1 MGGGKPLGK
10 VVCISAADKLLSG
23 YSRLEQGNAYLTN
36 NCRKQATEQK
46 KDYYQWQEKGRQ
58 IMAFP
63 TSILKAAKQA
73 DRRTKSRRLRAVAKS
88 DKKLRREFLD
98 TTRTSYPGMPRD
110 ERNQLAKVQ
119 MEKGQNRI
127 ARSRKL
133 PMEKRVEVAVWAHA
147 WHVQEREGKRA
158 VEILREWQGKTKK
171 I

>member
-10 VVCISAADKLLSG
+10 VVCISAADKLPAG

-36 NCRKQATEQK
+36 SCRKQAAEQK

-73 DRRTKSRRLRAVAKS
+73 ERRTRPRRLRAVAKT
-88 DKKLRREFLD
+88 DDKLRHEFLD
-98 TTRTSYPGMPRD
+98 TVRASYPGMPRG
-110 ERNQLAKVQ
+110 ERSQLAKVQ

-133 PMEKRVEVAVWAHA
+133 PMGKRVEVAVWAHA
-147 WHVQEREGKRA
+147 WHVQERGGKRA
-158 VEILREWQGKTKK
+158 VEILREWQGKGKK
-171 I
+171 

>member
-10 VVCISAADKLLSG
+10 VVCISAADKLPSG
-23 YSRLEQGNAYLTN
+23 YSRLEQGNAYLTS

-63 TSILKAAKQA
+63 TSILKAVKQA
-73 DRRTKSRRLRAVAKS
+73 DRRTKPKRLRAVAKS
-88 DKKLRREFLD
+88 DKKLRQEFLT
-98 TTRTSYPGMPRD
+98 TTRTSYPGMPRE
-110 ERNQLAKVQ
+110 ERTKLAKVQ